1 MTERSKLDPLIEG
14 YLSYMKDVGR
24 KPDRT
29 IADVRCTLKRLSLA
43 AGETPLWKWDLAR
56 FIRWLDEERSA
67 DRSPMTLAK
76 NISHARQFLDYAW
89 RSGRTDRN
97 VLDGFALQDA
107 KRRTVPRA
115 LSLEEAQRLVAA
127 CRTETALDRRNRA
140 MILILYG
147 CGLRTHEL
155 CDLSVTDIDAQRQ
168 ELTVR
173 NGKGGRQRVVPIPDA
188 VHKELLAYLL
198 ERGAKRGALFKT
210 EHKNRPVGPVD
221 VGEAVGAVARGAK
234 IEWHV
239 TPKTLRHTY
248 ATHLMDAGVD
258 IGVISVL
265 MGHRSPTETG
275 VYLHALKGRAEEAM
289 DKLRDNTDVWG
300 EAKE

>member
-1 MTERSKLDPLIEG
+1 MRERSELDPLIEG

-29 IADVRCTLKRLSLA
+29 IDDVRCTLKRLSLYTDEA
-43 AGETPLWKWDLAR
+43 PLWKWELAL
-56 FIRWLDEERSA
+56 FIRWLDEERTA
-67 DRSPMTLAK
+67 GRSPMTLAK
-76 NISHARQFLDYAW
+76 NISHTRQFLDYAW
-89 RSGRTDRN
+89 RSGRADRN

-115 LSLEEAQRLVAA
+115 LSLEEAERLVAA
-127 CRTETALDRRNRA
+127 CRTETPLDRRNRT

-155 CDLSVTDIDAQRQ
+155 CDLNVTDIDAQRQ

-198 ERGAKRGALFKT
+198 ERGGKRGALFKT
-210 EHKNRPVGPVD
+210 EHKKRPVGPVD
-221 VGEAVGAVARGAK
+221 VGEAVGTVARDAK
-234 IEWHV
+234 IAWHV
-239 TPKTLRHTY
+239 TAKTLRHTY

-275 VYLHALKGRAEEAM
+275 VYLHALKGRAEDAL
-289 DKLRDNTDVWG
+289 DKLKDNEDVWG
-300 EAKE
+300 EPEE